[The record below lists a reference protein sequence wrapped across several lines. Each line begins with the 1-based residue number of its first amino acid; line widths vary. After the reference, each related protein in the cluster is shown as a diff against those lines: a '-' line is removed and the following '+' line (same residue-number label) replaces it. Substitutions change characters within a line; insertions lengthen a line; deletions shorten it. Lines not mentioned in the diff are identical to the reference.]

1 MVKCIYLCLSVVCLN
16 NYLLESEEDLH
27 HQVLKENGETRDRPT
42 LLRMDLPVLSLVEH
56 LDIWRERRGGERG
69 GREGEEGERERRE
82 RERRPIPTENILPLK
97 NYSSPRNTSCS
108 LLNYYLGVCF
118 PIHQQR
124 GHTTIA
130 ISIHLHTD
138 QSVALSKLPR
148 AHTHTHNTVPL
159 AARWKRVSTQ
169 SVLTLMARV

>member
-56 LDIWRERRGGERG
+56 LDIWRERRERKREERG
-69 GREGEEGERERRE
+69 KYQRRISSLSKITH
-82 RERRPIPTENILPLK
+82 PNATPLAL
-97 NYSSPRNTSCS
+97 YSIIIW
-108 LLNYYLGVCF
+108 GCF

-124 GHTTIA
+124 GHATIA

-138 QSVALSKLPR
+138 QSVVLSKLPR
-148 AHTHTHNTVPL
+148 AHTHTHDTVPL